1 MTKLYGSLEAGGTKF
16 ICAVGDENFNV
27 VIIAKIVYMEEF
39 ARKLYR
45 DLAHQSDKDMNMEKD
60 LQSVYRKIR
69 MDN

>member
-1 MTKLYGSLEAGGTKF
+1 
-16 ICAVGDENFNV
+16 
-27 VIIAKIVYMEEF
+27 MEEF